1 MKIHPAITE
10 ISSIFFSVERVEMYL
25 IQSERN
31 ALIDTGTHQSPQHDI
46 APALKGLGLTLAD
59 IDLILNTHGHP
70 DHIGGNAAV
79 KSVSNAQILIHTD
92 DVISLQD
99 HERSFELYFAP
110 VLEAV
115 LGKECLEEEKAR
127 FLEMAG
133 PDIAVD
139 RPLEDN
145 DVIHLGNECELRV
158 IHLPGHNAGSV
169 GFYWEK
175 EGILFSGDSL
185 PGLHNHTGGLPII
198 SDFQAYKRSLDRLKE
213 LPVRLMLQSHPFRGL
228 FLPPFPIKQREEIKE
243 YLRDCSQVAE
253 WISEAVSRIAPDM
266 SGRPFMEIA
275 DEVVATLPKEA
286 GFKPISQIPMPRFN
300 ALTILSALSQL
311 KQ

>member
-1 MKIHPAITE
+1 MKIHPAITQ

-25 IQSERN
+25 IKSEKI
-31 ALIDTGTHQSPQHDI
+31 ALIDTGTNQSPQNDI

-70 DHIGGNAAV
+70 DHIGGNATV
-79 KSVSNAQILIHTD
+79 KSVSNAQILIHTQD
-92 DVISLQD
+92 AISLQD

-110 VLEAV
+110 VLEA
-115 LGKECLEEEKAR
+115 LFGKEFLKEEKAR

-139 RPLEDN
+139 RALEDN
-145 DVIHLGNECELRV
+145 DVIHLGNECELCV

-198 SDFQAYKRSLDRLKE
+198 SDFQAYQRSLERLQG
-213 LPVRLMLQSHPFRGL
+213 LPVQLMLQSHPFRGL
-228 FLPPFPIKQREEIKE
+228 SLPPSPIKQGEEIKQ
-243 YLRDCSQVAE
+243 YLRDSSQVAE
-253 WISEAVSRIAPDM
+253 WISEAVSRIAPDIF
-266 SGRPFMEIA
+266 GKPFMEIA
-275 DEVVATLPKEA
+275 DKVVATLPEKA
-286 GFKPISQIPMPRFN
+286 GFKPISEIPMPRFN
-300 ALTILSALSQL
+300 ALTILSALNRL